1 MPKSNKIHG
10 GRPSTVPSSC
20 ASVSCWSWMV
30 TLHPSRGVSAV
41 APSYYSERKS
51 SKFQFPAVIE
61 RLKDPDRSNV
71 SILCATQIFRLLWF
85 MTVSYVGPWK
95 THASTSLSFQN
106 FWVGDVG
113 HIWFLHVPF
122 SGWTNGLVLAVKNS
136 ELILSISGLGLTA
149 GLSPRIWCCFEESIA
164 VEERAFAD
172 SSGGLTSAAKKP
184 FKDEQK
190 FVGSK
195 MSEDIIGD
203 KWQHVSLLP
212 NLSQEARPFCLPL
225 VDFQQ
230 GTGNQWIFAIM
241 HSWKHTE
248 IMCCKISWI
257 SWCHLGPGMPSNAY
271 DICRCFVSFVFS
283 VEFCKEPWLKALG
296 FWILYLT
303 PRLCWMYPSSATT
316 IPSSLDPKATLA
328 NTLLLDIAATDDDGT
343 TAHVITDGLSEKE
356 QQLIPFLGFI
366 AKSQREAKFPKQ
378 ILMLLSLVSACRSK
392 WNTAIWA
399 LLAVGWSVASE
410 FEVSNVARCQGFKF
424 WALCKVLLQ
433 LLWFPCFLPTWNH
446 AQERFG
452 CGHCNC
458 QCQQRVW

>member
-71 SILCATQIFRLLWF
+71 SILCATQIFRPLWF

-136 ELILSISGLGLTA
+136 KLILSISGLGLTA

-172 SSGGLTSAAKKP
+172 SSGGLTSAAKNP
-184 FKDEQK
+184 
-190 FVGSK
+190 SK
-195 MSEDIIGD
+195 MNRSLSDRKCPKTSLVTSDNMWACYQICPRKQGPFACHWLIFSREPGTSGFLRSCILETHRNYVLQDILNI
-203 KWQHVSLLP
+203 LM
-212 NLSQEARPFCLPL
+212 PFGSGHAKQCL
-225 VDFQQ
+225 
-230 GTGNQWIFAIM
+230 W
-241 HSWKHTE
+241 H
-248 IMCCKISWI
+248 
-257 SWCHLGPGMPSNAY
+257 
-271 DICRCFVSFVFS
+271 CRCFVSFVFS

-328 NTLLLDIAATDDDGT
+328 T
-343 TAHVITDGLSEKE
+343 
-356 QQLIPFLGFI
+356 
-366 AKSQREAKFPKQ
+366 
-378 ILMLLSLVSACRSK
+378 
-392 WNTAIWA
+392 
-399 LLAVGWSVASE
+399 
-410 FEVSNVARCQGFKF
+410 RCC
-424 WALCKVLLQ
+424 W
-433 LLWFPCFLPTWNH
+433 T
-446 AQERFG
+446 
-452 CGHCNC
+452 
-458 QCQQRVW
+458 